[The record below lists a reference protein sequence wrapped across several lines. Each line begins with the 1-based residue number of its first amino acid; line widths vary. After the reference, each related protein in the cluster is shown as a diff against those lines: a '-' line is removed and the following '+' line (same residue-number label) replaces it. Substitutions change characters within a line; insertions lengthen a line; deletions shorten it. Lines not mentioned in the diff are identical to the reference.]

1 MASTQARHVES
12 ARQTSPLNRWQ
23 PLNYST
29 HSQFS
34 QGSKGSKRCLK
45 LPTTGTPPKPH
56 ETHTPTITFY
66 DNTFNINGTSTSI
79 SFSKS
84 LYAIIL
90 LLGPAKVWRACRKW
104 QGERFPWHTAFT
116 AAPIIYIYIYI
127 SYHLQSVNAFP
138 LLSNNN
144 EMETF
149 FYKLG
154 AVRSVDWIF
163 II

>member
-1 MASTQARHVES
+1 MARV
-12 ARQTSPLNRWQ
+12 
-23 PLNYST
+23 
-29 HSQFS
+29 
-34 QGSKGSKRCLK
+34 
-45 LPTTGTPPKPH
+45 PKMA
-56 ETHTPTITFY
+56 
-66 DNTFNINGTSTSI
+66 GGKI
-79 SFSKS
+79 S
-84 LYAIIL
+84 LAH
-90 LLGPAKVWRACRKW
+90 GVHGCPN
-104 QGERFPWHTAFT
+104 
-116 AAPIIYIYIYI
+116 YIYIYI